1 MQEKKFYTCK
11 YDRAFKEVFMKEDN
25 KDILTNLLEEILEVK
40 ISNIVFLN
48 VERNSDNIKLRRKIF
63 DLNLNT
69 NVGKI
74 QLEVNAYYK
83 SYTRIRNM
91 AYICDTYSHYVLE
104 GNDYNIDTQIIQ
116 INFNYGFSF
125 KSNRLCHI
133 YKIKDQDN
141 NLLVKNFT
149 VYEFDMDKYK
159 SLWYNKNIKEIEK
172 NKYIIMLDLNPE
184 ELKSLSNKD
193 RMVNKYM
200 SELKRI
206 NENPKF
212 REYMSAEEDNR
223 KIENTLRR
231 EAIEE
236 GFQEGLEEGIEQ
248 GIEKG
253 IEQGKEKAKIEVAKS
268 ILENKIDPKIIKN
281 CTGLSIEEIN
291 NL

>member
-1 MQEKKFYTCK
+1 
-11 YDRAFKEVFMKEDN
+11 
-25 KDILTNLLEEILEVK
+25 
-40 ISNIVFLN
+40 
-48 VERNSDNIKLRRKIF
+48 
-63 DLNLNT
+63 
-69 NVGKI
+69 
-74 QLEVNAYYK
+74 
-83 SYTRIRNM
+83 
-91 AYICDTYSHYVLE
+91 
-104 GNDYNIDTQIIQ
+104 
-116 INFNYGFSF
+116 
-125 KSNRLCHI
+125 
-133 YKIKDQDN
+133 
-141 NLLVKNFT
+141 
-149 VYEFDMDKYK
+149 
-159 SLWYNKNIKEIEK
+159 
-172 NKYIIMLDLNPE
+172 MLYLNPE

-248 GIEKG
+248 G
-253 IEQGKEKAKIEVAKS
+253 KEKAKIEVAKS
-268 ILENKIDPKIIKN
+268 MLENKIDPKIIKN

>member
-1 MQEKKFYTCK
+1 
-11 YDRAFKEVFMKEDN
+11 
-25 KDILTNLLEEILEVK
+25 
-40 ISNIVFLN
+40 
-48 VERNSDNIKLRRKIF
+48 
-63 DLNLNT
+63 
-69 NVGKI
+69 
-74 QLEVNAYYK
+74 
-83 SYTRIRNM
+83 M

-149 VYEFDMDKYK
+149 VYEIDMDKYK

-206 NENPKF
+206 NENPKLALKKF
-212 REYMSAEEDNR
+212 YNARLSYLKSLKNWNKFKNGWAKRLN
-223 KIENTLRR
+223 KLIE
-231 EAIEE
+231 
-236 GFQEGLEEGIEQ
+236 
-248 GIEKG
+248 
-253 IEQGKEKAKIEVAKS
+253 
-268 ILENKIDPKIIKN
+268 
-281 CTGLSIEEIN
+281 
-291 NL
+291 

>member
-1 MQEKKFYTCK
+1 
-11 YDRAFKEVFMKEDN
+11 
-25 KDILTNLLEEILEVK
+25 
-40 ISNIVFLN
+40 
-48 VERNSDNIKLRRKIF
+48 
-63 DLNLNT
+63 
-69 NVGKI
+69 
-74 QLEVNAYYK
+74 
-83 SYTRIRNM
+83 
-91 AYICDTYSHYVLE
+91 
-104 GNDYNIDTQIIQ
+104 
-116 INFNYGFSF
+116 
-125 KSNRLCHI
+125 
-133 YKIKDQDN
+133 
-141 NLLVKNFT
+141 
-149 VYEFDMDKYK
+149 MDKYK

-248 GIEKG
+248 G
-253 IEQGKEKAKIEVAKS
+253 KEKAKIEVAKS
-268 ILENKIDPKIIKN
+268 MLENKIDPKIIKN